1 MRVLYVNNDGGG
13 FADYVE
19 IEPNT
24 TVKAFFKQ
32 KCQGDPGSYL
42 DPRQSATGAVRLRS
56 ATRRPNYHHPDQNR
70 RSCLIV

>member
-1 MRVLYVNNDGGG
+1 MRALYVNNDGGG

-42 DPRQSATGAVRLRS
+42 IRVNRQPVPSDYVLQPEDRITITPTKIEGA
-56 ATRRPNYHHPDQNR
+56 A
-70 RSCLIV
+70 